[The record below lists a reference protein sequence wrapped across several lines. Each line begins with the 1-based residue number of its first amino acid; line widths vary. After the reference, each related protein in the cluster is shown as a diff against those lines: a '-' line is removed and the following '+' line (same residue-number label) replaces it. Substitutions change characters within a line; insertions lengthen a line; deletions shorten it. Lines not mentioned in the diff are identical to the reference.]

1 MRKYLVVAADGSRAR
16 IFDLVPA
23 EYPELESSPNLVEIE
38 DLINPE
44 MEEKGRDIW
53 SEEKS
58 GRGKAP
64 GGGPAHGYDDHRGR
78 HLDEI
83 GQRFARSVAGEI
95 AGRIRERGSDTLVLA
110 AEHRFLGYLREALQ
124 SSLDDS
130 VEVTD
135 TDLNI
140 SKLSPI
146 ELHEHLARQQLIP
159 ERRPPQGR

>member
-23 EYPELESSPNLVEIE
+23 EFPELESSPNLVEIE

-64 GGGPAHGYDDHRGR
+64 GGGPAHGYDDHRER
-78 HLDEI
+78 HLDAI
-83 GQRFARSVAGEI
+83 SQRFAREVAGHI
-95 AGRIRERGSDTLVLA
+95 TRQLSERGSETLVLA
-110 AEHRFLGYLREALQ
+110 AEHRFLGHLREALQ
-124 SSLDDS
+124 GALGGGLDV
-130 VEVTD
+130 VEV
-135 TDLNI
+135 DLNI
-140 SKLSPI
+140 SKLGPI
-146 ELHEHLARQQLIP
+146 ELHEHLARQNLIP